1 METLLNPSINR
12 AVANWLQGNIMIVR
26 CNNLFL
32 LASLL
37 AFSSLASF
45 SGDCPLFDNEGDE
58 VDVDE
63 EFSATAADD
72 DEEFFVVDDDD
83 DVDAVDDCLVSTGG
97 EDGTAVDDDDDDP
110 D

>member
-1 METLLNPSINR
+1 
-12 AVANWLQGNIMIVR
+12 MIVR

-45 SGDCPLFDNEGDE
+45 SGDCPLSRFDNEGDE

-63 EFSATAADD
+63 EFSAIADD

>member
-1 METLLNPSINR
+1 
-12 AVANWLQGNIMIVR
+12 MIVR

-63 EFSATAADD
+63 EFSATADD

-83 DVDAVDDCLVSTGG
+83 DAVDDCLVSTGG
-97 EDGTAVDDDDDDP
+97 EDGTAVDDDDDP